1 MRPGTLERL
10 SSYLSIHIKNIQTE
24 SICDL
29 GDNFGAECSWNPNQ
43 PFQIVLD
50 LVSLFPYTTSNVV
63 TWYNRREHLDLV
75 PNPGV
80 S

>member
-1 MRPGTLERL
+1 M
-10 SSYLSIHIKNIQTE
+10 E

-29 GDNFGAECSWNPNQ
+29 GDDFGVDYSWNLNQ

-50 LVSLFPYTTSNVV
+50 LASLFPSTTSNVV
-63 TWYNRREHLDLV
+63 TWWERREHLYLV
-75 PNPGV
+75 SNLGL

>member
-1 MRPGTLERL
+1 M
-10 SSYLSIHIKNIQTE
+10 E
-24 SICDL
+24 SICDV
-29 GDNFGAECSWNPNQ
+29 GDDFGVDCSWNPNH

-50 LVSLFPYTTSNVV
+50 LASLFHYITSNVV
-63 TWYNRREHLDLV
+63 TLCKRREHLYLV

>member
-1 MRPGTLERL
+1 M
-10 SSYLSIHIKNIQTE
+10 
-24 SICDL
+24 CDL
-29 GDNFGAECSWNPNQ
+29 DYDFSADCSWNPNQ

-50 LVSLFPYTTSNVV
+50 VVSLFPYTTSNVV
-63 TWYNRREHLDLV
+63 TWWKRREHLDLV

>member
-1 MRPGTLERL
+1 M
-10 SSYLSIHIKNIQTE
+10 SKME

-29 GDNFGAECSWNPNQ
+29 DDDFGVDCSWNLNH

-50 LVSLFPYTTSNVV
+50 LLSLFSYTISNVV
-63 TWYNRREHLDLV
+63 TWWKRREHLDLV

>member
-1 MRPGTLERL
+1 M
-10 SSYLSIHIKNIQTE
+10 E

-29 GDNFGAECSWNPNQ
+29 GDDFGADCSWNPNQ

-50 LVSLFPYTTSNVV
+50 LVSLFPYTTSNLV
-63 TWYNRREHLDLV
+63 TWWKRREHLDLV

>member
-1 MRPGTLERL
+1 M
-10 SSYLSIHIKNIQTE
+10 E

-29 GDNFGAECSWNPNQ
+29 GDDFGADYSWNPNQ

-50 LVSLFPYTTSNVV
+50 LISLFPDATSNVV
-63 TWYNRREHLDLV
+63 TWWKRREHLDLV
-75 PNPGV
+75 PNLGV

>member
-1 MRPGTLERL
+1 MVFGHKTRSIERL
-10 SSYLSIHIKNIQTE
+10 
-24 SICDL
+24 CDL
-29 GDNFGAECSWNPNQ
+29 GDDFGVDCSWNLNQ

-50 LVSLFPYTTSNVV
+50 LVSLFLYTTSNVV
-63 TWYNRREHLDLV
+63 TWWKRREHLDLV

>member
-1 MRPGTLERL
+1 M
-10 SSYLSIHIKNIQTE
+10 E

-29 GDNFGAECSWNPNQ
+29 GDDFGVGCSWNPNQ

-50 LVSLFPYTTSNVV
+50 LVCLFPYTTSNMV
-63 TWYNRREHLDLV
+63 TWWKRREHLDLV
-75 PNPGV
+75 PNLGV

>member
-1 MRPGTLERL
+1 MMVLGSETR
-10 SSYLSIHIKNIQTE
+10 SKTE

-29 GDNFGAECSWNPNQ
+29 SDDFGVDYSWNPNQ

-50 LVSLFPYTTSNVV
+50 LVSLFPYSTSNVV
-63 TWYNRREHLDLV
+63 TWWKLREHLDLV
-75 PNPGV
+75 PNLGV